1 MIQEFENP
9 DIEFRYNNEN
19 YLALGEDILFESEF
33 MTQVEL
39 EDWAKSNDY
48 EYDSLDEIIKIKNE
62 FDLENG
68 NEISTPYSR
77 AFDFFNDLDI
87 EVPESLGLVLIDS
100 PQPGSDLRGVKL
112 LNKELIPRI
121 QNLLFENQ
129 IKVNFSIY
137 SKF

>member
-1 MIQEFENP
+1 MQEFENP

-33 MTQVEL
+33 MNQVEL

-48 EYDSLDEIIKIKNE
+48 EYDSLDEIIKFKNE
-62 FDLENG
+62 YDLENG

-77 AFDFFNDLDI
+77 AFDFFNDLDF

-112 LNKELIPRI
+112 LNKELIPRM